1 MPVNGKAASGHS
13 AARLCRAAIPFAPPS
28 SRRANSPLKNPY
40 PRWGKRDGGTEIFF
54 YYTPFFSICKRSGL
68 LQQKQPLQEFHTLG
82 QHGFVIKAELRGVEL
97 RRISHTQQEK
107 QKNPPPSA

>member
-1 MPVNGKAASGHS
+1 M
-13 AARLCRAAIPFAPPS
+13 
-28 SRRANSPLKNPY
+28 KNPY

-107 QKNPPPSA
+107 QARNPLLIKRKILRRQRRGRQRQGGVLSQFGPDLLIKPLR